1 MRSFVRTLKYTWPY
15 RWRLAASI
23 VCALLVAA
31 LWGVSLGLISPVL
44 TILST
49 DKNLQQWV
57 GDEIA
62 KSQEAIR
69 KLQAEDL
76 TPHQNKFQEIK
87 DNPDAKD
94 RENQLRR
101 LGHDVAQIEAK
112 ISDLRTSVYRYEL
125 LNAQVLRH
133 LPQDRFE
140 TFVWIVCAV
149 VCCVAVKGV
158 FEFLHE
164 SLVGGVMNRSLFDFR
179 NRFFRRAIH
188 QDVRQLTSAGG
199 TTEMMARFTND
210 MEHVGLGMKIL
221 YGRMVAEPLKMV
233 ACLVAACLISWQ
245 LTLVFVVLV
254 PLSLA
259 ALMKIS
265 KMMRRAA
272 RKVLERMSAIYKIVS
287 ETFTGVRAV
296 KGFTREPHERR
307 RFRRATEEYYRKAMR
322 VVNID
327 AFANPMIELLGVTAV
342 LLALTAG
349 AYLIVTG
356 STHIFGMRMTT
367 YPLTFTVLL
376 QLYAFLA
383 ATADPIRKMSSVYTK
398 LQVAEAASK
407 RIYEL
412 FDRNP
417 SVQPN
422 ASGPRIGPV
431 QQGIEFRNVCFSY
444 DPGTEILSNIHLKV
458 KAGET
463 VAIVG
468 GNGCGKTTLLGLLPR
483 FYDPT
488 HGAVYIDGVNIFT
501 AHLRS
506 LRRQV
511 GIVTQDTQLFDDTLF
526 NNIAYGKKNATRE
539 EVEDAA
545 RKAHAHG
552 FIEKLTDGYDTMMGT
567 TGYRFSGGEKQRIA
581 LARAILRDPSIL
593 ILDEFT
599 SAIDTLSEQEI
610 HAAVKEF
617 VKGAPGDGGHRRT
630 TFLITHRLHTLE
642 IADRIVVMD
651 AGKIVDVGTHA
662 ELLDRCDVY
671 QRLHNSAQF
680 RVAA

>member
-31 LWGVSLGLISPVL
+31 LWGGSLALISPVL

-49 DKNLQQWV
+49 EKNLQQWV
-57 GDEIA
+57 ADEIEQCNRA
-62 KSQEAIR
+62 INKLEQE
-69 KLQAEDL
+69 EL
-76 TPHQNKFQEIK
+76 TPHQNKLQQVK
-87 DNPDAKD
+87 DNPAAED
-94 RENQLRR
+94 RENGIRR

-112 ISDLRTSVYRYEL
+112 ISDLRRSVYRYQL
-125 LNAQVLRH
+125 LNVQVVRH
-133 LPQDRFE
+133 LPRDRFE
-140 TFVWIVCAV
+140 TFLWIVCAV
-149 VCCVAVKGV
+149 IVCVAIKGV

-164 SLVGGVMNRSLFDFR
+164 WLVGGVMNRSLFDFR

-188 QDVRQLTSAGG
+188 QDVRQLTAAGG

-210 MEHVGLGMKIL
+210 MEQVGLGMKIL
-221 YGRMVAEPLKMV
+221 YGRMIAEPLKMI
-233 ACLVAACLISWQ
+233 ACLTCACLISWQ
-245 LTLVFVVLV
+245 LTLVFAVLV

-272 RKVLERMSAIYKIVS
+272 RKVLERMSAIYKIVN

-349 AYLIVTG
+349 TYLVVTG
-356 STHIFGMRMTT
+356 NTHIFGMRMTT
-367 YPLTFTVLL
+367 YPLTFIVLL
-376 QLYAFLA
+376 QLYGFLA

-417 SVQPN
+417 SVTAN
-422 ASGPRIGPV
+422 ASGPRVGPV
-431 QQGIEFRNVCFSY
+431 KEEIEFRNVCFSY
-444 DPGTEILSNIHLKV
+444 DPGTETLSNIHLKV

-463 VAIVG
+463 IAIVG

-488 HGAVYIDGVNIFT
+488 HGAV
-501 AHLRS
+501 
-506 LRRQV
+506 
-511 GIVTQDTQLFDDTLF
+511 
-526 NNIAYGKKNATRE
+526 
-539 EVEDAA
+539 
-545 RKAHAHG
+545 
-552 FIEKLTDGYDTMMGT
+552 
-567 TGYRFSGGEKQRIA
+567 
-581 LARAILRDPSIL
+581 
-593 ILDEFT
+593 
-599 SAIDTLSEQEI
+599 
-610 HAAVKEF
+610 
-617 VKGAPGDGGHRRT
+617 
-630 TFLITHRLHTLE
+630 
-642 IADRIVVMD
+642 
-651 AGKIVDVGTHA
+651 
-662 ELLDRCDVY
+662 
-671 QRLHNSAQF
+671 
-680 RVAA
+680 